1 MHFTKGITEAYQL
14 HPFFVVGVLFP
25 DARHLRVGKQLPLLG
40 GFLQKL
46 MTSKNWKVPPTHHFE
61 MLKTDII
68 EFMGDAIPT
77 RHVEKN
83 M

>member
-1 MHFTKGITEAYQL
+1 MNPQ
-14 HPFFVVGVLFP
+14 
-25 DARHLRVGKQLPLLG
+25 